1 MDKIIENRILSCLNA
16 DKKKTPNGVSELV
29 KADIINVLKSY
40 FDISIADTLVKIDPC
55 DDGSYSI
62 KMVSKAN
69 FIKPINILR

>member
-1 MDKIIENRILSCLNA
+1 MDKVIEDRILSCLNA

-29 KADIINVLKSY
+29 KADILNVLKSY
-40 FDISIADTLVKIDPC
+40 FDVKETDTLVKIEPQS
-55 DDGSYSI
+55 DGGYSI

>member
-1 MDKIIENRILSCLNA
+1 MDKIIENRILSCLNV

-40 FDISIADTLVKIDPC
+40 FDVNESDTLVKIEAQN
-55 DDGSYSI
+55 DGGYSI